1 MEANVTKVLRCNDLN
16 PGCTFEARGNT
27 DEDVL
32 KKAAEHAKT
41 AHKMKEIPPDVLDKA
56 RSVIRDEGKA
66 HGQKAG
72 S

>member
-1 MEANVTKVLRCNDLN
+1 MRRVLRCDDLN
-16 PGCTFEARGNT
+16 PGCTFEAWGYT

-41 AHKMKEIPPDVLDKA
+41 VHKMSEIPPDVLDKA
-56 RSVIRDEGKA
+56 RSAIRNEGKA
-66 HGQKAG
+66 RAQKAG